1 MPWWKIAALI
11 ECVSSKGMK
20 VVAGGGRGNKRGRG
34 RMLTLENDDVPWKR
48 VGSKGY
54 GRNRGMIVVCCRGK
68 RRQERWRKSVNGG
81 ETVTKS
87 ERQDTMTDV
96 AATGG

>member
-54 GRNRGMIVVCCRGK
+54 GRNRGMIVVCCRGRGDK
-68 RRQERWRKSVNGG
+68 RGGESVNCG